1 MNANDVL
8 KADVT
13 GAVLRLL
20 MNYHDRYDR
29 DHSLLYTL
37 EECLVAGIQAKQ
49 RSKDYSVETQNRKRF
64 ERELAADPSVILHPD
79 KMLRLCK
86 KYGIAWSNGKL
97 EEAVQAEAE
106 KMMEEQTAPAA
117 PQAVTQGAKT
127 A

>member
-1 MNANDVL
+1 MDTL
-8 KADVT
+8 KADIN
-13 GAVLRLL
+13 GAVLKLL
-20 MNYHDRYDR
+20 MNFHDKYDK

-49 RSKDYSVETQNRKRF
+49 RSKEYSIDTQNRKKF

-97 EEAVQAEAE
+97 EEQVQAAAE
-106 KMMEEQTAPAA
+106 SMMEEETAPAKSA
-117 PQAVTQGAKT
+117 
-127 A
+127 